1 MNSNKTWINGSDHVR
16 LLLRDNRVIGC
27 VYKDSRFPNVC
38 PTPFWRANQDKETLY
53 VSEEAAK
60 RAAELAV

>member
-1 MNSNKTWINGSDHVR
+1 MNWINGSENVR

-27 VYKDSRFPNVC
+27 VYRDSRFANATTAPV
-38 PTPFWRANQDKETLY
+38 FWRANADSETLF

-60 RAAELAV
+60 RAAERMA